1 MQCIGRPEEPRDLV
15 GTALFLASDAA
26 SFLTGQA
33 ITVDGGATHP

>member
-1 MQCIGRPEEPRDLV
+1 MPVQSSVRRERNDMPKL
-15 GTALFLASDAA
+15 LASGAA